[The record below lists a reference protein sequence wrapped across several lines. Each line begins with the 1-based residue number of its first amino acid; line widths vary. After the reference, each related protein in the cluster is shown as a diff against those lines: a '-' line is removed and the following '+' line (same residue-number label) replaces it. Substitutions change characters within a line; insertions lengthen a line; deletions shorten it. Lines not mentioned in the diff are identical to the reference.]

1 MALFS
6 QGSYSE
12 FLGIVARETVQ
23 AFVEARLNVWTFV
36 FVFAK
41 QIILFSF

>member
-12 FLGIVARETVQ
+12 LLEIIARETVQ
-23 AFVEARLNVWTFV
+23 AFVEARLNVCLFFV
-36 FVFAK
+36 
-41 QIILFSF
+41 SNM